1 MHDQGEEKNQKGN
14 NISIRAVTA
23 FNSADPVDCYFSHYV
38 YRIYFIDEHECISL
52 E

>member
-23 FNSADPVDCYFSHYV
+23 ITPADPADRYFSYYIYRV
-38 YRIYFIDEHECISL
+38 YFSDEYECISL